1 MFRSIRSMLVFLLAG
16 GVTWNCSGERVT
28 TSRVTEA
35 DLSAR
40 GPLSKP
46 AVRRDVTQAVV
57 VVTVRQDA
65 SPVGGATVEFSRSV
79 SGRAADYAWS
89 ATTDEK
95 GEARVEI
102 GGDDVSG
109 YYQARAW
116 QDGSLLGS
124 WSSVPING
132 GYALRVDLPIGG
144 KARVTGS
151 SILISIGVALPLTG
165 PQVIYGLPAR
175 DAFELAR
182 EEVNSSSQLDG
193 ASIRFI
199 VEDTRG
205 TPEGA
210 VEAFNKLIHQDG
222 VPVILGPA
230 ISTAAREAFP
240 VAQENQVVAFSST
253 SAAAGLSAIG
263 DFIFRVGLSVNALVP
278 GSVRQTREKL
288 GYQRVAMMVDTID
301 VFSRSSDGVLRRAL
315 VENGVE
321 ILARET
327 FETGDTTFVEQ
338 LNRIKAL
345 RPDAIFVS
353 ALSVEL
359 VEILVQGR
367 RLGIPSEIPFLV
379 PLMTTDE
386 VQAAGDAAEG
396 AITFTTW
403 NSTASTPGN
412 QAFVENFKAKYG
424 IDATPWAAQSYA
436 AFHILAEAIR
446 NARSTD
452 AVAIRDAMAG
462 VVLDTILGRFSFDAD
477 GDAVYDPI
485 VLIVRDGKLEVFE

>member
-1 MFRSIRSMLVFLLAG
+1 MFSSIRSVLMFLLAG
-16 GVTWNCSGERVT
+16 GVTWSCSGERVT
-28 TSRVTEA
+28 TPQGTEA
-35 DLSAR
+35 DLSVR

-46 AVRRDVTQAVV
+46 AVRRDLTKAVV

-89 ATTDEK
+89 ATTDEH

-102 GGDDVSG
+102 DGDDVSG
-109 YYQARAW
+109 YYQARAM
-116 QDGSLLGS
+116 QDGNMLGS

-132 GYALRVDLPIGG
+132 GYASRVDLPVGG

-151 SILISIGVALPLTG
+151 SILIPIGVVLPLNTPG
-165 PQVIYGLPAR
+165 GQAIKNG
-175 DAFELAR
+175 FELAL
-182 EEVNSSSQLDG
+182 EEVNGSSQLG
-193 ASIRFI
+193 EASLKFI
-199 VEDTRG
+199 FEDSRSTV
-205 TPEGA
+205 EGA
-210 VEAFNKLIHQDG
+210 VEAFNKLIHQDR
-222 VPVILGPA
+222 VPVILGPT
-230 ISTAAREAFP
+230 ISTEAKEAFP
-240 VAQENQVVAFSST
+240 IAQQNQVVALSST
-253 SAAAGLSAIG
+253 SSAAGLSAIG
-263 DFIFRVGLSVNALVP
+263 DFIFRVGLSVNVLVP
-278 GSVRQTREKL
+278 GSVRQTQEKL
-288 GYQRVAMMVDTID
+288 GYQRVAMMVDQKD
-301 VFSRSSDGVLRRAL
+301 VFSRSSDEALRRAL

-327 FETGDTTFVEQ
+327 FETGDTTFAEQ

-345 RPDAIFVS
+345 RPDAVFIS
-353 ALSVEL
+353 ALSRER

-367 RLGIPSEIPFLV
+367 QLGIPSDIPFLV
-379 PLMTTDE
+379 IGMAMDE

-412 QAFVENFKAKYG
+412 QAFVENYRAKYG
-424 IDATPWAAQSYA
+424 IVPNRWAAQSYA
-436 AFHILAEAIR
+436 AFHILAEAIA

-452 AVAIRDAMAG
+452 ASAIRDAMADI
-462 VVLDTILGRFSFDAD
+462 VLDTVLGRFSFDAN

-485 VLIVRDGKLEVFE
+485 VLVVRGGKLEVFE